1 MYSFSNLISYFK
13 VGIFCNLMAVATLQV
28 NLLSRKLNR
37 LYFLYFLYAFSQ
49 YHVAKKYVSNNCFL
63 LPKCIH
69 RIVLCGEIINSL
81 LLSQFSYPG
90 DGSLVYTSSGI
101 IYVRKNEDENR
112 MVNAFIVIFFFSLK
126 LFQCYFVDHAEQKLT
141 NISFIHHP
149 FSVNV

>member
-1 MYSFSNLISYFK
+1 MYRYVFFFQISLICFN

-49 YHVAKKYVSNNCFL
+49 YHVAKKHVSCNCFL

-69 RIVLCGEIINSL
+69 RIILCRKIINFL

-101 IYVRKNEDENR
+101 IYVRKNENEKQNGECFHCDILFLLNYS
-112 MVNAFIVIFFFSLK
+112 NAILLIMRNK
-126 LFQCYFVDHAEQKLT
+126 
-141 NISFIHHP
+141 N
-149 FSVNV
+149 